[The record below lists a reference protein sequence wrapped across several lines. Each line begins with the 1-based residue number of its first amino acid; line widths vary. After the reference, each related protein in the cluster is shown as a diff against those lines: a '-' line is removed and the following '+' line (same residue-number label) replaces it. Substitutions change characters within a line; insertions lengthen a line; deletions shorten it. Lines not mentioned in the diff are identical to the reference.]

1 MEPEPKGA
9 PEGAVE
15 RSWAPLSYRVYF
27 LGLLVVSYMINFTD
41 RQLLSILLEPI
52 KRDLALAD
60 WQLGVLGGV
69 AFALFYVTLGVPVAK
84 LSDRFSRVNILA
96 GAMAL
101 WSLATAACGLAGNFI
116 QLLLIRIGVAVGE
129 SAGTPP
135 SYSMIADL
143 FDPRRRATAIGI
155 YVAGPPLGTALGLA
169 IGGWLSQGIGWRTT
183 FVVVGLPGLLLA
195 LLMKLTLREPPR
207 GHTEARSDPTVAPSA
222 LAVARLLGSRPSFL
236 CLAIGSGVA
245 AFAGYAMNLWLPSFL
260 IRSHG
265 LTTAQAG
272 GWLAMI
278 QIGAGIGGGVLG
290 GFVADRFAVRD
301 KRWLA
306 LVPAVAMAV
315 AAPAGYVAFTARSPA
330 LALAGTAVTL
340 LGYYS
345 WAGGVYTAVQA
356 MVGLRMRAVAV
367 AMLLFI
373 INLIGLGLGPLLI
386 GLCSDFVSVTLG
398 LGSAEGVRWA
408 LVASASIGL
417 VASLLFWLAR
427 KTIREEMES

>member
-84 LSDRFSRVNILA
+84 LSDRFARVNILA

-135 SYSMIADL
+135 SYSMISDL

-207 GHTEARSDPTVAPSA
+207 GHTEARADTTVAPSA
-222 LAVARLLGSRPSFL
+222 LAVARLLGSRLSFL

-290 GFVADRFAVRD
+290 GFVADKLAVRD

-306 LVPAVAMAV
+306 LVPAVAMAI
-315 AAPAGYVAFTARSPA
+315 AAPAGYVAFTARSPG
-330 LALAGTAVTL
+330 LALVGTAVTL

-373 INLIGLGLGPLLI
+373 INLIGMGFGPPIIGAMSDVLRATAGDQSLRLSLLI
-386 GLCSDFVSVTLG
+386 TAPIFLVSAILYVAG
-398 LGSAEGVRWA
+398 A
-408 LVASASIGL
+408 LRLRADI
-417 VASLLFWLAR
+417 AR
-427 KTIREEMES
+427 APA

>member
-1 MEPEPKGA
+1 MEPEPNGA

-101 WSLATAACGLAGNFI
+101 WSLATAACGLATNFL

-135 SYSMIADL
+135 SYSMISDL

-207 GHTEARSDPTVAPSA
+207 GHTEARADPTVAPSA
-222 LAVARLLGSRPSFL
+222 LAVARLLASRPSFL

-265 LTTAQAG
+265 LSTAQAG

-330 LALAGTAVTL
+330 LALMGTAVTL

-373 INLIGLGLGPLLI
+373 INLIGMGFGPPIIGAVSDLLRATAGDQSLRLSLLI
-386 GLCSDFVSVTLG
+386 AAPMFLVSAVLYVAG
-398 LGSAEGVRWA
+398 A
-408 LVASASIGL
+408 LNLRADI
-417 VASLLFWLAR
+417 AR
-427 KTIREEMES
+427 APA